1 MRTASVRERT
11 ENVRMTPEEQE
22 EIVGLL
28 RDLVAARTVNPPG
41 DEAIGAAVLKDFLS
55 GHGLD
60 VRWDD
65 VEKGRPNL
73 FCTVGR
79 GTKPLRSQ
87 GRSLLFDSHMDVVS
101 PGDPSAWRRDP
112 FEPYVEDGKLY
123 GRGACD
129 AKASLAAMAAAMVRL
144 ASEQERFDGRVTFAA
159 VMGEEITGVGSR
171 RISEQDISA
180 DAVVVGEPT
189 HLRAMTG
196 HKGRVSV
203 TLEIPGR
210 AAHASQPQE
219 AINPIPRAAEVVRAL
234 EPFCR
239 EVRER
244 RHPLLGASS
253 FVFTILRAGDKQN
266 VIPDRST
273 LGMDYRVVPPWTNEQ
288 VVVELKERLGEIS
301 ERLGYQIHLDYQTLA
316 QAAFTPTEEWIVRTA
331 LEVVREYGVD
341 QREAE
346 GFTACCDMH
355 FFRTVGI
362 PTIIL
367 GPGGIEQAH
376 TTDEFVVLDEVF
388 RAAEIYRE
396 MALRFL
402 R

>member
-1 MRTASVRERT
+1 
-11 ENVRMTPEEQE
+11 
-22 EIVGLL
+22 
-28 RDLVAARTVNPPG
+28 
-41 DEAIGAAVLKDFLS
+41 
-55 GHGLD
+55 
-60 VRWDD
+60 
-65 VEKGRPNL
+65 
-73 FCTVGR
+73 
-79 GTKPLRSQ
+79 
-87 GRSLLFDSHMDVVS
+87 MDVVS
-101 PGDPSAWRRDP
+101 PGDPRAWRCDP

-129 AKASLAAMAAAMVRL
+129 AKASLAAMAEAMVRL
-144 ASEQERFDGRVTFAA
+144 ASEQDSFDGRVIFAA
-159 VMGEEITGVGSR
+159 VMGEEITGVGSQ
-171 RISEQDISA
+171 RILERGIAADA

-234 EPFCR
+234 EPFCQEIR
-239 EVRER
+239 GR
-244 RHPLLGASS
+244 RHALLGASS
-253 FVFTILRAGDKQN
+253 FVFTIVRAGDKQN
-266 VIPDRST
+266 VIPDRCT

-288 VVVELKERLGEIS
+288 VVAELKERLGKLS
-301 ERLGYQIHLDYQTLA
+301 ERLGYEIRLDYRTLA
-316 QAAFTPTEEWIVRTA
+316 QAAFTPSEERIVQTA
-331 LEVVREYGVD
+331 LEVIPKYGVD
-341 QREAE
+341 QSEPE

-355 FFRTVGI
+355 FFRAVGI

-376 TTDEFVVLDEVF
+376 TVDEFVVLDEVL

-396 MALRFL
+396 IALRFL
-402 R
+402 VKRET